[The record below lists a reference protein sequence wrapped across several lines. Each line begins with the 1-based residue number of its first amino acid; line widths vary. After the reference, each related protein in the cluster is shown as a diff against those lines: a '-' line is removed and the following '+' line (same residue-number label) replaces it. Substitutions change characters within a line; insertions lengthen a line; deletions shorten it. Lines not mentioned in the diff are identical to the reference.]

1 MCHNERN
8 SDLVFEGSEKAIVF
22 DPTIYD
28 NLKVVLEG
36 ELYDRDLSEHI
47 QIVDRSDLVD
57 LAIMSR
63 MFIMRFQIPNHP
75 EFVAEIKLHA
85 GAEDLAGE
93 IVEVNN
99 PTIGCRIQVGYR
111 VRLTGDYIAA
121 EEASHK
127 IRKHLVKIWGE
138 DMVIGQELCFFPNV
152 LKDVPIYECRSTI
165 EFGRKITE
173 EQIGDIPR
181 LVDHLI
187 MSVQHQKL

>member
-8 SDLVFEGSEKAIVF
+8 SDLFYERSEKPVVF

-36 ELYDRDLSEHI
+36 ELYDRDLSEQI

-63 MFIMRFQIPNHP
+63 MFIMRFQILGHP
-75 EFVAEIKLHA
+75 ESIAEIKLHA

-93 IVEVNN
+93 IAQVNN
-99 PTIGCRIQVGYR
+99 PTIGCRIHVGYR
-111 VRLTGDYIAA
+111 VRATGDYMAA
-121 EEASHK
+121 EEASHT
-127 IRKHLVKIWGE
+127 IRKHLAEIWGE
-138 DMVIGQELCFFPNV
+138 DMVIGQELCFYPNMK
-152 LKDVPIYECRSTI
+152 KDVLIYECRSTI

-187 MSVQHQKL
+187 MTLGE